1 MNPRTQHRILDLHWY
16 TPASFRLRL
25 ERKGFPFKAG
35 QNINMGI
42 PGGGINRE
50 YTVYSGEH
58 DDFIDIL
65 VRQVQ
70 GGSLTPRLA
79 ALKPGD
85 IVEVHGPYSR
95 FMLPDPIP
103 SGARFVF
110 VATGTGVAPFHS
122 MVKTLPKLDYLLVHG
137 VRQKDETYDAGDYP
151 AERYLPCFTRED
163 AGFRGR
169 VTDYLRAHP
178 QGADAWY
185 YVCGNRAM
193 INDLYDLLRA
203 QGVGGDHIMT
213 EVFF

>member
-1 MNPRTQHRILDLHWY
+1 V
-16 TPASFRLRL
+16 

-50 YTVYSGEH
+50 YTIYSGEN

-79 ALKPGD
+79 TLKAGD

-103 SGARFVF
+103 PQTRFVF

-122 MVKTLPKLDYLLVHG
+122 MVKTLPGIDYLLIHG
-137 VRQKDETYDAGDYP
+137 VRQKDEAYDAGDYP
-151 AERYLPCFTRED
+151 SARYVTCLTRED
-163 AGFRGR
+163 GGSFRGR
-169 VTDYLRAHP
+169 VTEYLRANP
-178 QGADAWY
+178 QGSQVYY

-193 INDLYDLLRA
+193 INDLYDLLRE